1 MTSPRFQTKIF
12 PASKLGCLLLH
23 SNKTTSVDEFNPFYM
38 IPVNMRVCLNVA
50 KLLPVDDDEADNN
63 LLWSMVTCYDPVN
76 SPVSGTFNGVIASFQ
91 EVNSGENSPTLLT
104 EVFGRNEDVSCKED
118 INVKAVPA
126 DPAILKKALE
136 WMRGHEDSSD
146 GALSATEL
154 VTKFFSLLQE
164 LDIPN
169 ASVDYL
175 ITFIQSRTWE
185 ETHLWGGTM
194 KEFWELVDGIQDD
207 MEKWRILRIFI
218 NSNLAWCTRLVF
230 FPVDSL
236 HRTATADMAFNGL
249 VLPGSESKLRE
260 RVSLYVKDLFPSD
273 PSIPH
278 LCIKKENGTRTRIDN
293 DISLWYH
300 VPSEMGD
307 SFLLE
312 MQHHSTHT
320 QGTQGKLT
328 SHTVIDLL
336 RIILNHFHSSK
347 KIRYL
352 CHPGNPSEGIEATL
366 CGVVRDA
373 EGSTKDAFRDILIR
387 EGLCDADSW
396 LNLSTRIE
404 NSKKEWDWKE
414 EPGLSTVYTYV
425 WLEKF
430 SAVAYEILT
439 DITSR
444 FPEFTKIDAKLNL
457 ELISKMSLQEFQRM
471 FQNHQGTVYPKEGEL
486 NSFRLDADQPRKEP
500 PILKIVGKEGPKLD
514 AIRNDPYKKPTGSSE
529 LGNYFPPCL
538 LEFVWLLLYSHFSP
552 SSHDAILKLTKPP
565 TILQAEVSN
574 EQTKDLARRFLRCV
588 IFTISTSHSASA
600 IYWQIGYFPKDRS
613 GNKLVLANKMSRGT
627 QMVFLMLDAIIHTC
641 HYFGN
646 LGFNPK
652 EPSFTQLISN
662 WMEENELSEYMD
674 LAGDAVLMHTFFF
687 IFQVY
692 LQLREYRMEKE
703 KRKLATKFRKIINA
717 TLRDVTGLE
726 SIICYSKDFKNES
739 WLGNYTL
746 GGRDTLSMAPD
757 PMKLPQLS
765 EMRVPLLQLLGTQS
779 EHDKH
784 PVTHRIGQFASRNI
798 SLASFTDEFKT
809 LSNPCKVAN
818 ASADRVQAPVVAQAQ
833 PVSAG
838 GPSNDVT
845 AFAGSA
851 PNPRVSDALN
861 EERGEDNSEMGRFI
875 QELENPPD
883 HIEGLSLSGSSGVQD
898 HRPIDLSS
906 PAHED
911 EEGKKAN
918 NYLPPGGD
926 REQESFQ
933 GDLDSSDDDGQQ
945 PPDAGAQVVAL
956 PLPGSQ
962 QPKRKRKGSGKGRKP
977 RKTGG
982 TIPEDGTRAQEVAPT
997 GESVEDT
1004 EDQEVSKRKRPK
1016 LRVHLG
1022 EKAIMDNVSKSLA
1035 KIAPPSLVDLS
1046 GDSDEEEL
1054 IKRNVDEMDEDSKNQ
1069 CLMLFFKFWRE
1080 KWRKQQKSI
1089 QIRNAFFHDEAG
1101 CDDSNV
1107 SSDET
1112 EDEENEYDTND
1123 PFIDT
1128 EAPDPPYDPAH
1139 PHAFAIGQEPLPRIN
1154 QPYASAGYASK
1165 QLRHQE
1171 HPSDSS
1177 SEDTVEC
1184 NDPNSQDG
1192 KEPEQSDEDEEG
1204 VRGDHDTHQA
1214 NSAEYNGMN
1223 LDDNINFG
1231 FQRNHV
1237 EEDHGPI
1244 DYTIDL
1250 EGYLPV
1256 AQTENVEEP
1265 PDSEPTRKSRKR
1277 KTTGYRK
1284 KK

>member
-23 SNKTTSVDEFNPFYM
+23 SNKTTSVHEFNPFYM

-50 KLLPVDDDEADNN
+50 KLQPVDNDEADSN
-63 LLWSMVTCYDPVN
+63 LLWTMVTCYDPVN
-76 SPVSGTFNGVIASFQ
+76 SPVSGTFKGVIASFQ
-91 EVNSGENSPTLLT
+91 EVNSGETPPTLLT
-104 EVFGRNEDVSCKED
+104 EVFGCNEDVRCGED

-126 DPAILKKALE
+126 DPAILRKALE

-146 GALSATEL
+146 GALSATQL

-169 ASVDYL
+169 ASVEYL
-175 ITFIQSRTWE
+175 KSFIQSRTWE

-194 KEFWELVDGIQDD
+194 KEFWELVDGIQDE
-207 MEKWRILRIFI
+207 MEKWRILRVFI

-260 RVSLYVKDLFPSD
+260 RVSSYVKDLFPSD

-278 LCIKKENGTRTRIDN
+278 LCIKKEDGTRTRIDT

-312 MQHHSTHT
+312 MQHHSTLT
-320 QGTQGKLT
+320 QGTQAKLT

-336 RIILNHFHSSK
+336 RIMLNHFHSSK

-352 CHPGNPSEGIEATL
+352 CHPGNTSEGIEATL
-366 CGVVRDA
+366 CGVVRDSQ
-373 EGSTKDAFRDILIR
+373 GSTKDAFRDILIR
-387 EGLCDADSW
+387 EGLCDNESW
-396 LNLSTRIE
+396 LNLSSRIE
-404 NSKKEWDWKE
+404 KSKKQWDWKE
-414 EPGLSTVYTYV
+414 QVDLSTAYTSL

-444 FPEFTKIDAKLNL
+444 FPEFTKIDAKLGL
-457 ELISKMSLQEFQRM
+457 DLISKMSCQEFQRM
-471 FQNHQGTVYPKEGEL
+471 FQYHHNTGYPKEGAL
-486 NSFRLDADQPRKEP
+486 NSFRLDADQLPKEP

-514 AIRNDPYKKPTGSSE
+514 AIKNDPYKKPTGSSE
-529 LGNYFPPCL
+529 LGKYFPPSL

-552 SSHDAILKLTKPP
+552 SSHDAVLKLTKPP

-574 EQTKDLARRFLRCV
+574 DQTRYLARRFLRCV
-588 IFTISTSHSASA
+588 IFTISTSHNASA
-600 IYWQIGYFPKDRS
+600 IYWQIGYFPKDQS
-613 GNKLVLANKMSRGT
+613 GKKKVLANKMPRDT
-627 QMVFLMLDAIIHTC
+627 QTVFLMLDAIIHTC

-662 WMEENELSEYMD
+662 WMEEEELSEYMN

-687 IFQVY
+687 IFHVY
-692 LQLREYRMEKE
+692 LQLGEYRMENE
-703 KRKLATKFRKIINA
+703 KPKLGTKFRKIINA
-717 TLRDVTGLE
+717 SLRDVTGLE
-726 SIICYSKDFKNES
+726 SINCYSKDSQSES

-746 GGRDTLSMAPD
+746 GGKVTLSMAPD
-757 PMKLPQLS
+757 PVKLPQLS
-765 EMRVPLLQLLGTQS
+765 EMRVSLLHLLGTQS

-809 LSNPCKVAN
+809 LSNPCKVAR
-818 ASADRVQAPVVAQAQ
+818 ASADRVQASVVAQAQ

-851 PNPRVSDALN
+851 PNQGASDSLN
-861 EERGEDNSEMGRFI
+861 EGRGEENSEMGRFI
-875 QELENPPD
+875 QELDNTTD
-883 HIEGLSLSGSSGVQD
+883 NVLEGLSLSGSSGVQD
-898 HRPIDLSS
+898 HRPIDQSS
-906 PAHED
+906 SSAHED
-911 EEGKKAN
+911 EEGKNFN
-918 NYLPPGGD
+918 NALPPGGD
-926 REQESFQ
+926 PDQESFQ
-933 GDLDSSDDDGQQ
+933 GDQDSSDDDGQQ
-945 PPDAGAQVVAL
+945 PPDAGAQIVDL
-956 PLPGSQ
+956 

-977 RKTGG
+977 RKKSR
-982 TIPEDGTRAQEVAPT
+982 TIPEDDTRAEEVAPT
-997 GESVEDT
+997 GESEEDT
-1004 EDQEVSKRKRPK
+1004 EDREQSKRKRPR
-1016 LRVHLG
+1016 LRLHLS
-1022 EKAIMDNVSKSLA
+1022 EKAIMENVSKSLA
-1035 KIAPPSLVDLS
+1035 QIAPPSLVDLS

-1054 IKRNVDEMDEDSKNQ
+1054 IKRSVDEMNEDSKNQ
-1069 CLMLFFKFWRE
+1069 CLMLFFKFWRD
-1080 KWRKQQKSI
+1080 KWRKQQLSI
-1089 QIRNAFFHDEAG
+1089 QIRKDYFDDEAG
-1101 CDDSNV
+1101 CNDSNV
-1107 SSDET
+1107 SSDEP
-1112 EDEENEYDTND
+1112 EDEEDEYDTTD

-1128 EAPDPPYDPAH
+1128 EAPDQPYDPALH
-1139 PHAFAIGQEPLPRIN
+1139 LAFAESQEPLLRNDRPY
-1154 QPYASAGYASK
+1154 YASGGHASK
-1165 QLRHQE
+1165 QLRIQE
-1171 HPSDSS
+1171 HASDSS
-1177 SEDTVEC
+1177 SEDSVEST
-1184 NDPNSQDG
+1184 DPPSQEG
-1192 KEPEQSDEDEEG
+1192 KEPEQSDEEG
-1204 VRGDHDTHQA
+1204 ERVRGDHDTHQT
-1214 NSAEYNGMN
+1214 NSAEHNGMN
-1223 LDDNINFG
+1223 LDDIIDFG

-1237 EEDHGPI
+1237 EEN
-1244 DYTIDL
+1244 IDL
-1250 EGYLPV
+1250 HDWLPPSLD
-1256 AQTENVEEP
+1256 QPENVEEP
-1265 PDSEPTRKSRKR
+1265 PVSEPTRKSRKR
-1277 KTTGYRK
+1277 KPTAYRK